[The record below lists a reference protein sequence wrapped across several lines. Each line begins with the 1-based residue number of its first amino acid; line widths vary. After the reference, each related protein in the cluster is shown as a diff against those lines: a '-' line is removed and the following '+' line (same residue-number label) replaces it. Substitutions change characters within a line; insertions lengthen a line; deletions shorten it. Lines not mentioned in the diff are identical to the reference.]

1 MEKGTDFIF
10 LSSKITVDSDCR
22 HEIRSRLLLRR
33 KTVTS
38 LDSVLKSRDVTLL
51 TKVCPVQAMVFPV
64 IVYECESR
72 SIKKAEALVLIVMLE
87 KTLERPV
94 DARRPSQSILKEICP
109 EESLE
114 GLTLKWKLQ
123 YFGHLM

>member
-22 HEIRSRLLLRR
+22 HEIRSRLLLGR

-51 TKVCPVQAMVFPV
+51 TKVRPVQAMVFPV
-64 IVYECESR
+64 IVYECESW

-87 KTLERPV
+87 KTLESPV

>member
-1 MEKGTDFIF
+1 M
-10 LSSKITVDSDCR
+10 DSDCR
-22 HEIRSRLLLRR
+22 HEIRSRLLLGR

-51 TKVCPVQAMVFPV
+51 TKVRPVQAMVFPV
-64 IVYECESR
+64 IVYECESW

>member
-22 HEIRSRLLLRR
+22 HEIRSRLLLGR

-51 TKVCPVQAMVFPV
+51 TKVRPVQAMVFPV
-64 IVYECESR
+64 IVYECESW

-87 KTLERPV
+87 KTLESPV

-109 EESLE
+109 E
-114 GLTLKWKLQ
+114 
-123 YFGHLM
+123 

>member
-1 MEKGTDFIF
+1 M
-10 LSSKITVDSDCR
+10 DSDCR
-22 HEIRSRLLLRR
+22 HEIRSRLLLGR